1 MYHRGMTMVS
11 FRLEDTDA
19 AAMTRWAAE
28 LGVDRSTFLRD
39 AVRLHIVRLAAER
52 EVAAWVALPAS
63 TEELALAEVA
73 DWGPA
78 EDWSDWADA
87 TR

>member
-1 MYHRGMTMVS
+1 MTMVS
-11 FRLEDTDA
+11 FRVDE
-19 AAMTRWAAE
+19 AE
-28 LGVDRSTFLRD
+28 VERLREWTSVSASTGRSSSGKRCGGTSC
-39 AVRLHIVRLAAER
+39 VS
-52 EVAAWVALPAS
+52 PAS
-63 TEELALAEVA
+63 RTPRVWEARPLEEGERSLAEID